1 MSKPGDE
8 RIDFLKPHLW
18 LIRLIGVV
26 VPQRLRADWR
36 QEWEAE
42 LRCRETLLAE
52 WDKLDWRNKLDLLR
66 RSVGAFRDA
75 LLLQPRR
82 LEDKMFQDFRF
93 GVRMLLKQPAFT
105 LIAMLTLSLGIGA
118 TSAVFS
124 LIQGVLLTPPPY
136 QQPGR
141 IALITTART
150 DGLQTAGPRGWP
162 AAQWLEWQK
171 EAKSF
176 EAIAAYGWT
185 FNFLENEDGSES
197 LEGMFVTKDY
207 FRVTGLQPALG
218 RAFQDSDTATNA
230 PPVVI
235 LGYDLWRR
243 KFNGDPNI
251 IGKTIRSSRRDTPP
265 TVIGVMPPG
274 IRFLPAPGAAKEPN
288 YNVNARVD
296 FWAPAAPNPES
307 LKQPFWNVVG
317 RLQSGATLDAA
328 QAELAVITARQAQ
341 AERDFAGFT
350 ARTQSLTDEMNR
362 DGRSILLPLLGA
374 AALVLLI
381 ACGNVA
387 ALLLVR
393 GLQRQQEYA
402 VRCALGAGR
411 MALFRQVSTES
422 LLLALLGGALGVG
435 LALGVVKLFKLIG
448 GHAIPRLDAVT
459 TGWPV
464 LACGLGVAVMAA
476 LLAGLLPA
484 MRAARLDPM
493 IALKDAG
500 PKSSAGRGERRL
512 LRGVTMVQTALT
524 LALLVGAG
532 LLIRTMNNLSKVQ
545 AGYNTGKIL
554 TMSFTALQRDN
565 RERVAVHQRAL
576 ERVSKLPGV
585 ESAAFAWG
593 VPLTG
598 NNWPFGVEIEGQPA
612 PSKPSDLPVLPAR
625 AVTEDYFKLLGQAL
639 VAGRNFRSTDNRDTP
654 ATTIVAIINQAMAD
668 RYFPQANPVGKKLWS
683 FGRRDNPNEIIGVV
697 ANSRT
702 DDLTKAAEP
711 EVYLS
716 FWQATAFTKH
726 LLVRT
731 TADPRALMA
740 GVQRELR
747 AVDPTV
753 AVENLKTL
761 EEIRGD
767 SQASRSFA
775 MRLLVGFSI
784 VAIALT
790 LVGIYGV
797 LSMSVAARRRELAI
811 RTAMGAGRRDL
822 LKLVLG
828 EGLRLVAGGVTVGLA
843 AAIVLSRVLASF
855 LFEVDPTDPVTLIAA
870 PLLFVGVA
878 LLACW
883 APARRAAKVDPL
895 EALRYE

>member
-1 MSKPGDE
+1 
-8 RIDFLKPHLW
+8 
-18 LIRLIGVV
+18 
-26 VPQRLRADWR
+26 
-36 QEWEAE
+36 
-42 LRCRETLLAE
+42 
-52 WDKLDWRNKLDLLR
+52 
-66 RSVGAFRDA
+66 
-75 LLLQPRR
+75 
-82 LEDKMFQDFRF
+82 MFQDFRF

-105 LIAMLTLSLGIGA
+105 LIATLTLSLGIGA

-136 QQPGR
+136 QQPER

-150 DGLQTAGPRGWP
+150 DGQQTADTRGWP

-185 FNFLENEDGSES
+185 FNFLVTEDGSES
-197 LEGMFVTKDY
+197 LEGLFVTKDY

-218 RAFQDSDTATNA
+218 RAFQDSDTVTNA

-235 LGYDLWRR
+235 LGNDLWRS

-251 IGKTIRSSRRDTPP
+251 IGKTIRISRRDTPP

-296 FWAPAAPNPES
+296 FWSPAAPNPQN

-317 RLQSGATLDAA
+317 RLQGGVTLDAA

-362 DGRSILLPLLGA
+362 DGRRILLPLLGA

-411 MALFRQVSTES
+411 GALFRQVSTES
-422 LLLALLGGALGVG
+422 LLLALLGSALGVG
-435 LALGVVKLFKLIG
+435 LALGAVKLFKLIG

-464 LACGLGVAVMAA
+464 LVCGLGVAVMAA
-476 LLAGLLPA
+476 LLAGLFPA
-484 MRAARLDPM
+484 LRAARLDPM

-512 LRGVTMVQTALT
+512 LRGVTMIQTALT

-545 AGYNTGKIL
+545 AGYDTGKIL
-554 TMSFTALQRDN
+554 TMSVTALQRDN
-565 RERVAVHQRAL
+565 RERITVHKRIL
-576 ERVSKLPGV
+576 ESVSKLPGV

-654 ATTIVAIINQAMAD
+654 DTTIVAVINQAMAD
-668 RYFPQANPVGKKLWS
+668 RYFPQANPVGKKLWG
-683 FGRRDNPNEIIGVV
+683 FGRRDNPPTEIVGVV

-711 EVYLS
+711 EIYLS

-740 GVQRELR
+740 SVQRELR

-767 SQASRSFA
+767 SLASRSFA
-775 MRLLVGFSI
+775 MRLLMGFSI
-784 VAIALT
+784 VASALT

-797 LSMSVAARRRELAI
+797 LSLSVAARRRELAI

-828 EGLRLVAGGVTVGLA
+828 EGLRLIVGGVAAGLA
-843 AAIVLSRVLASF
+843 AAIALSRVLRSF
-855 LFEVDPTDPVTLIAA
+855 LFEVEPTDPVTLIAVG
-870 PLLFVGVA
+870 LLFVGVA

>member
-1 MSKPGDE
+1 MSDVA
-8 RIDFLKPHLW
+8 RTTRFRFWLW
-18 LIRLIGVV
+18 LIKFIGLI
-26 VPQRLRADWR
+26 VPRRLRADWR

-42 LRCRETLLAE
+42 LRCRETLLAD
-52 WDKLDWRNKLDLLR
+52 WDKLDWRSKLDLLR
-66 RSVGAFRDA
+66 RSLGAFRDA
-75 LLLQPRR
+75 LFLQPRR

-93 GVRMLLKQPAFT
+93 GVRMLLKQPTFT
-105 LIAMLTLSLGIGA
+105 LIAVLTLSLGIGA

-136 QQPGR
+136 RRPER

-150 DGLQTAGPRGWP
+150 DGQQTSSTRGWP

-176 EAIAAYGWT
+176 EAIAAYRWS
-185 FNFLENEDGSES
+185 FSFLISEDGSES
-197 LEGMFVTKDY
+197 IEGMVVTKDY
-207 FRVTGLQPALG
+207 FSVTGLKPYLG
-218 RAFQDSDTATNA
+218 RTFQDSDA
-230 PPVVI
+230 VVNGPQVII
-235 LGYDLWRR
+235 LGYGLWQRR
-243 KFNGDPNI
+243 FNGDSNI
-251 IGKTIRSSRRDTPP
+251 IGKTIPFRGETPP

-274 IRFLPAPGAAKEPN
+274 VRFLPSPTVAGDPN
-288 YNVNARVD
+288 YNVNAQVEWWMPTRLNP
-296 FWAPAAPNPES
+296 PAA
-307 LKQPFWNVVG
+307 LKFAMWNVAG
-317 RLQSGATLDAA
+317 RLQNGATLAGA
-328 QAELAVITARQAQ
+328 QAELASITARQAQ
-341 AERDFAGFT
+341 ADRDFAGVT
-350 ARTQSLTDEMNR
+350 ARTQSMTAEMNR
-362 DGRSILLPLLGA
+362 DGRRILLPLLGA

-411 MALFRQVSTES
+411 VALFRQVSMES

-435 LALGVVKLFKLIG
+435 LAFGVVKLFKLIG

-464 LACGLGVAVMAA
+464 LACGLGAAAIAA
-476 LLAGLLPA
+476 LLAGFLPA

-512 LRGVTMVQTALT
+512 LRGVTVIQTALT
-524 LALLVGAG
+524 LALFVGAG
-532 LLIRTMNNLSKVQ
+532 LLIRTMNNLSKVN
-545 AGYNTGKIL
+545 AGYNTEKIL
-554 TMSFTALQRDN
+554 TMSVTAPKRDM
-565 RERVAVHQRAL
+565 RDQVFHQQAL
-576 ERVSKLPGV
+576 ERVSRLPGV
-585 ESAAFAWG
+585 EHAAFGWG
-593 VPLTG
+593 VPLTS
-598 NNWPFGVEIEGQPA
+598 NNSPFVVEIEGQPA
-612 PSKPSDLPVLPAR
+612 ASKPSDLPVLPAR
-625 AVTEDYFKLLGQAL
+625 VVGEGYFKLLGQPL
-639 VAGRNFRSTDNRDTP
+639 VAGRDFRSTDNRDSP
-654 ATTIVAIINQAMAD
+654 RVAIINQAFAD
-668 RYFPQANPVGKKLWS
+668 RYFPQANPIGKKLWS
-683 FGRRDNPNEIIGVV
+683 FGRRDLQIEIIGVI
-697 ANSRT
+697 ANGRT

-711 EVYLS
+711 EIYTSL
-716 FWQATAFTKH
+716 WQFFAFTKH

-731 TADPRALMA
+731 EADPRALIA

-747 AVDPTV
+747 AIDPTV
-753 AVENLKTL
+753 SIENLKTL

-767 SQASRSFA
+767 SLASRSFA
-775 MRLLVGFSI
+775 MRLLIGFSI
-784 VAIALT
+784 VAGALT

-797 LSMSVAARRRELAI
+797 LSLSVAARRRELAI
-811 RTAMGAGRRDL
+811 RTAMGAGRREL

-828 EGLRLVAGGVTVGLA
+828 EGLRLIAGGVTAGLA
-843 AAIVLSRVLASF
+843 AAIVLSRVLRSF
-855 LFEVDPTDPVTLIAA
+855 LFEVEPTDPVTLIVVG
-870 PLLFVGVA
+870 LLFVGVA

>member
-1 MSKPGDE
+1 
-8 RIDFLKPHLW
+8 
-18 LIRLIGVV
+18 
-26 VPQRLRADWR
+26 
-36 QEWEAE
+36 
-42 LRCRETLLAE
+42 
-52 WDKLDWRNKLDLLR
+52 
-66 RSVGAFRDA
+66 
-75 LLLQPRR
+75 
-82 LEDKMFQDFRF
+82 
-93 GVRMLLKQPAFT
+93 
-105 LIAMLTLSLGIGA
+105 
-118 TSAVFS
+118 
-124 LIQGVLLTPPPY
+124 
-136 QQPGR
+136 
-141 IALITTART
+141 
-150 DGLQTAGPRGWP
+150 
-162 AAQWLEWQK
+162 
-171 EAKSF
+171 
-176 EAIAAYGWT
+176 
-185 FNFLENEDGSES
+185 
-197 LEGMFVTKDY
+197 
-207 FRVTGLQPALG
+207 
-218 RAFQDSDTATNA
+218 
-230 PPVVI
+230 
-235 LGYDLWRR
+235 
-243 KFNGDPNI
+243 
-251 IGKTIRSSRRDTPP
+251 
-265 TVIGVMPPG
+265 MPPG
-274 IRFLPAPGAAKEPN
+274 VRFLPAPGAAKEPN
-288 YNVNARVD
+288 YNVNAQMD
-296 FWAPAAPNPES
+296 FWVPAAPNPANPES

-317 RLQSGATLDAA
+317 RLQSGTTLDAA

-341 AERDFAGFT
+341 ADRDFAGVT
-350 ARTQSLTDEMNR
+350 ARTQSLTNEMNR
-362 DGRSILLPLLGA
+362 DGRRILLPLLGA

-411 MALFRQVSTES
+411 GALFRQVSTES
-422 LLLALLGGALGVG
+422 LLLALLGSVLGVG
-435 LALGVVKLFKLIG
+435 LAFGVVKLFKLIG

-459 TGWPV
+459 AGWPV
-464 LACGLGVAVMAA
+464 LACGLGAAVMAA

-484 MRAARLDPM
+484 LRAARLDPM

-512 LRGVTMVQTALT
+512 LRGVTMIQTALT

-532 LLIRTMNNLSKVQ
+532 LLIRTMNNLSNVQ

-554 TMSFTALQRDN
+554 TMSVTALQRDN

-585 ESAAFAWG
+585 EYAAFAWG

-625 AVTEDYFKLLGQAL
+625 SVTEDYFTLLGQEL

-654 ATTIVAIINQAMAD
+654 GATNVAIINQAMAD
-668 RYFPQANPVGKKLWS
+668 RYFPQANPVGKKFWG
-683 FGRRDNPNEIIGVV
+683 FGRRNPPTEIIGVV

-711 EVYLS
+711 EIYLS
-716 FWQATAFTKH
+716 MWQATPFTKH

-731 TADPRALMA
+731 TADPRSLMA
-740 GVQRELR
+740 SVQRELR

-767 SQASRSFA
+767 SLASRSFA
-775 MRLLVGFSI
+775 MRLLIGFSI
-784 VAIALT
+784 VASALT

-797 LSMSVAARRRELAI
+797 LSLSVAARRRELAI
-811 RTAMGAGRRDL
+811 RTAMGAGRREL

-828 EGLRLVAGGVTVGLA
+828 EGLRLIAGGVTAGLA
-843 AAIVLSRVLASF
+843 AAIVLSRVLRSF
-855 LFEVDPTDPVTLIAA
+855 LFEVEPADPVTLIAA
-870 PLLFVGVA
+870 GLLFVGVA

>member
-1 MSKPGDE
+1 
-8 RIDFLKPHLW
+8 
-18 LIRLIGVV
+18 
-26 VPQRLRADWR
+26 
-36 QEWEAE
+36 
-42 LRCRETLLAE
+42 
-52 WDKLDWRNKLDLLR
+52 
-66 RSVGAFRDA
+66 
-75 LLLQPRR
+75 
-82 LEDKMFQDFRF
+82 MFQDVRF
-93 GVRMLLKQPAFT
+93 GVRMLRTQPGFT
-105 LIAMLTLSLGIGA
+105 LIAVFTLALGIGA

-136 QQPGR
+136 QQPER
-141 IALITTART
+141 IALITTSRT
-150 DGLQTAGPRGWP
+150 DGQQPSRPRLWP
-162 AAQWLEWQK
+162 AAQWMEWQK

-185 FNFLENEDGSES
+185 FNFLVLEDGSES

-207 FRVTGLQPALG
+207 FRVTGLQPSLG
-218 RAFQDSDTATNA
+218 RAFQDSDTVANA
-230 PPVVI
+230 PPVII
-235 LGYDLWRR
+235 LGHDLWQR

-251 IGKTIRSSRRDTPP
+251 VGKTVRISRRDTLP

-274 IRFLPAPGAAKEPN
+274 IRFLPAPSAAKEPN
-288 YNVNARVD
+288 YNVNAQVD
-296 FWAPAAPNPES
+296 FWVPAAPNPER
-307 LKQPFWNVVG
+307 LKQPDWNVVG
-317 RLQSGATLDAA
+317 RFQSGPTLDAA

-341 AERDFAGFT
+341 AERDFAGVT
-350 ARTQSLTDEMNR
+350 TRMQSLTAEMNR
-362 DGRSILLPLLGA
+362 DGRRILLPLLGA
-374 AALVLLI
+374 SALVLLI

-411 MALFRQVSTES
+411 VALFRQVSTES
-422 LLLALLGGALGVG
+422 LLLALLGSALGMG
-435 LALGVVKLFKLIG
+435 LAFGVVKLFKLIG

-476 LLAGLLPA
+476 LLAGILPA
-484 MRAARLDPM
+484 LRAARLDPM

-500 PKSSAGRGERRL
+500 PKSSAGRGDRRL
-512 LRGVTMVQTALT
+512 LRGVTMIQTALT

-545 AGYNTGKIL
+545 AGYDTGKIL
-554 TMSFTALQRDN
+554 TMSVTALQRDN

-576 ERVSKLPGV
+576 ERVSKFPGV

-639 VAGRNFRSTDNRDTP
+639 VAGRNFRSTDNRDRP
-654 ATTIVAIINQAMAD
+654 DTTNVAVINQAMAD
-668 RYFPQANPVGKKLWS
+668 RYFPQANPVGKKFWG
-683 FGRRDNPNEIIGVV
+683 FGRNNPPTEIIGVV

-711 EVYLS
+711 EIYLS
-716 FWQATAFTKH
+716 FWQASAFTKH

-747 AVDPTV
+747 AVDPTI

-761 EEIRGD
+761 E
-767 SQASRSFA
+767 
-775 MRLLVGFSI
+775 
-784 VAIALT
+784 
-790 LVGIYGV
+790 
-797 LSMSVAARRRELAI
+797 
-811 RTAMGAGRRDL
+811 
-822 LKLVLG
+822 
-828 EGLRLVAGGVTVGLA
+828 
-843 AAIVLSRVLASF
+843 
-855 LFEVDPTDPVTLIAA
+855 
-870 PLLFVGVA
+870 
-878 LLACW
+878 
-883 APARRAAKVDPL
+883 
-895 EALRYE
+895 

>member
-1 MSKPGDE
+1 
-8 RIDFLKPHLW
+8 
-18 LIRLIGVV
+18 
-26 VPQRLRADWR
+26 LRADWR
-36 QEWEAE
+36 QEREAE
-42 LRCRETLLAE
+42 LRYRELLLCD
-52 WDKLDWRNKLDLLR
+52 WDKLDWRNKFDLLR

-75 LLLQPRR
+75 LLLQPLR

-136 QQPGR
+136 RQPGR

-150 DGLQTAGPRGWP
+150 DGQQTASPRGWP

-185 FNFLENEDGSES
+185 FNFLVMEDGSES
-197 LEGMFVTKDY
+197 LEGMWVTKDY
-207 FRVTGLQPALG
+207 FRVTGLQPMLG
-218 RAFQDSDTATNA
+218 RAFQDSDTVTNA

-243 KFNGDPNI
+243 RFDGDPNI
-251 IGKTIRSSRRDTPP
+251 IGKTVRISRRETLP

-288 YNVNARVD
+288 YNVNAQVD
-296 FWAPAAPNPES
+296 FWVPAAPNPES

-328 QAELAVITARQAQ
+328 QAELTVITARQAQ
-341 AERDFAGFT
+341 ADRDFAGVT

-362 DGRSILLPLLGA
+362 DGRRILLPLLGA

-422 LLLALLGGALGVG
+422 LLLALLGSALGVG
-435 LALGVVKLFKLIG
+435 LAFGVVKLFKLIG

-484 MRAARLDPM
+484 LRAARLDPM

-512 LRGVTMVQTALT
+512 LRGVTIIQTALT

-532 LLIRTMNNLSKVQ
+532 LLIRTMNKLSNVQ

-554 TMSFTALQRDN
+554 TMSVTALQRDN

-576 ERVSKLPGV
+576 ERVSKLPSV
-585 ESAAFAWG
+585 EYAAFAWG

-639 VAGRNFRSTDNRDTP
+639 VAGRDFRSTDNRDTP
-654 ATTIVAIINQAMAD
+654 NTTSVAIINQAMAD
-668 RYFPQANPVGKKLWS
+668 RYFPQANPVGKKLWG
-683 FGRRDNPNEIIGVV
+683 FGRRDNPTEIIGVV

-711 EVYLS
+711 EIYLS

-726 LLVRT
+726 LIVRT

-767 SQASRSFA
+767 SLASRSFA
-775 MRLLVGFSI
+775 MRLLIGFSI
-784 VAIALT
+784 VASALT

-797 LSMSVAARRRELAI
+797 LSLSVAARRRELAI
-811 RTAMGAGRRDL
+811 RTAMGAGRREL

-828 EGLRLVAGGVTVGLA
+828 EGLRLIAGGVAAGLA
-843 AAIVLSRVLASF
+843 AAIVLSRVLRSF
-855 LFEVDPTDPVTLIAA
+855 LFEVEPTDPVTLIVVG
-870 PLLFVGVA
+870 LLFVAVA